1 MQSSSGG
8 HHGGSWTLDLSDI
21 EPGEYV
27 LRMRVTGGMRDVG
40 VTTAEATRT
49 IRVTAA
55 GADGGS

>member
-1 MQSSSGG
+1 VQSSSGG